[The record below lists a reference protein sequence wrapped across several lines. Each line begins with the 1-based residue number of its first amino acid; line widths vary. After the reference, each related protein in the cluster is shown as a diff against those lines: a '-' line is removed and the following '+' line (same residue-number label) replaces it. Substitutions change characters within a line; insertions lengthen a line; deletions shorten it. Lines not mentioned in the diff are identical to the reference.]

1 MNPLRD
7 VTLCI
12 LGLSLAA
19 SSSSLSQ
26 QRDRSKI
33 PESYRWNLTDLFP
46 SDDAW
51 EQAKQAFSGKIG
63 APGKKDG
70 VMEQFRGKLSNSPQ
84 KLLACL
90 DLSSGLGKE
99 FARLSVY
106 AGMASD
112 QDTRDPKYLGM
123 VQAMGQIGSTFG
135 AKVAY
140 IEPEI
145 LSMGKE
151 KIRTFLAREPKL
163 KVYRHNLDD
172 VLRRKLHTGT
182 EPEEKIIADASLMA
196 DAADNI
202 YGIFSNA
209 EFPYPSVTLSDGTT
223 VKLDKAA
230 FTLYRA
236 VPNREDRKKVFQ
248 SFFGKIN
255 EFRATFGTQLYAEVK
270 KDMFYMNA
278 RHYKSCVESALD
290 GGNIPVAVYRSL
302 VNNVGSNLGTFH
314 RYLRLRAR
322 MMGVDTLHYYDLY
335 GPLVKHV
342 DIDYSYEEAEK
353 LVLASLAPL
362 GEDYIKVARKG
373 FAERWLDVYPA
384 DGKRSGAY
392 SQGGAYD
399 VHPYMLLNYNGK
411 YDDVSTLAHEF
422 GHTMHSYL
430 SNTSQPYPTSQ
441 YSIFVA
447 EVASTFN
454 EALLLDY
461 MLKTIKD
468 DDARLTLLGSYL
480 DGLRGTLIRQTQF
493 AEFELRIHEKAEK
506 GETLTGDVLDALY
519 MEIAKRYY
527 GHDKGVCI
535 VDDEVKAEW
544 AYIPHFYYNFYVFQY
559 ATSLTASGALSEEV
573 LAGDKDATK
582 RYLELLK
589 SGGSD
594 YPIALLKKA
603 GIDMTT
609 SAPFE
614 LAMKKMNRVM
624 DEIEQILDRRKK

>member
-1 MNPLRD
+1 
-7 VTLCI
+7 
-12 LGLSLAA
+12 
-19 SSSSLSQ
+19 
-26 QRDRSKI
+26 
-33 PESYRWNLTDLFP
+33 
-46 SDDAW
+46 
-51 EQAKQAFSGKIG
+51 
-63 APGKKDG
+63 
-70 VMEQFRGKLSNSPQ
+70 
-84 KLLACL
+84 
-90 DLSSGLGKE
+90 
-99 FARLSVY
+99 
-106 AGMASD
+106 
-112 QDTRDPKYLGM
+112 
-123 VQAMGQIGSTFG
+123 
-135 AKVAY
+135 
-140 IEPEI
+140 
-145 LSMGKE
+145 
-151 KIRTFLAREPKL
+151 
-163 KVYRHNLDD
+163 
-172 VLRRKLHTGT
+172 
-182 EPEEKIIADASLMA
+182 
-196 DAADNI
+196 
-202 YGIFSNA
+202 
-209 EFPYPSVTLSDGTT
+209 
-223 VKLDKAA
+223 
-230 FTLYRA
+230 
-236 VPNREDRKKVFQ
+236 
-248 SFFGKIN
+248 
-255 EFRATFGTQLYAEVK
+255 
-270 KDMFYMNA
+270 
-278 RHYKSCVESALD
+278 
-290 GGNIPVAVYRSL
+290 
-302 VNNVGSNLGTFH
+302 
-314 RYLRLRAR
+314 
-322 MMGVDTLHYYDLY
+322 MGVDQLHYYDLY
-335 GPLVKHV
+335 GPLVEHV
-342 DIDYSYEEAEK
+342 DIHYSYEEAEK
-353 LVLASLAPL
+353 LVLASLTPL

-373 FAERWLDVYPA
+373 FAERWLDVYPT

-430 SNTSQPYPTSQ
+430 SNTSQPYSTSQ

-506 GETLTGDVLDALY
+506 GETLTGDVLDNLY
-519 MEIAKRYY
+519 MEIARRYY

-573 LAGDKDATK
+573 LAGDKEATK

-594 YPIALLKKA
+594 YPIDLLKKA

-609 SAPFE
+609 SVPFE

-624 DEIEQILDRRKK
+624 DEIEKILDRKKK